1 MSDRDIQIVLNA
13 RDNLS
18 PVLAKAGASAGK
30 LSSGLEQA
38 GSRGA
43 KGLQAVSKSGTD
55 LGRALDAI
63 EKNTAETARAIDRL
77 GQSSA
82 RAGKDLD
89 QTKRSSVELGA
100 ALGTMAAVVAKS
112 GQAAVT
118 QRRELDLLGR
128 QYGDS
133 ADEIVAFT
141 QRLEDQSN
149 FSDEAAR
156 SAALQTASLAKNYQF
171 TADQIE
177 TLITRSADLA
187 QTQGRD
193 LGDTT
198 ERLNAALRG
207 EAESAE
213 ALGLVLNDS
222 AVAAFA
228 ASQGITNYST
238 GLSAAEQAQVRFQF
252 LLQQT
257 NDVQGAAQEAATG
270 TAGALANLR
279 GYALDAAAGLGDLL
293 GPLAP
298 IASELGNIAPALP
311 VVGAGLGK
319 LATSARAAQVGTAA
333 LALATGPVGLALAAG
348 AAVVGLVELARAGD
362 DHTATAKD
370 EEAATRSLTQALLE
384 LQAAGADDSLLRGA
398 GQTRDDIQTVINA
411 GALLRGEL
419 AAIQE
424 RVNEAPPTPALVN
437 ALNLTDEAVRRFTL
451 SDAQMAQVMEDGNA
465 IIAYQGENLEN
476 VSAAVREAT
485 RDYNM
490 GRIGAD
496 GFARRLDQIASN
508 LNTYGVVLRETTE
521 GTRTQAAAFRDV
533 TGALDA
539 HEASLVRSN
548 KQSILWET
556 QAGRVTAAQQRG
568 AEMLG
573 SLGNAYGEATA
584 ANEQM
589 VADLQ
594 AEEEAAR
601 ELAATFQS
609 ALIPGIDGASAALA
623 GLAGPGADAL
633 DVLRT
638 MVEASSGMQAAMQD
652 LGDSALFRA
661 DDLNDTAETMD
672 RVLSRFET
680 LDALGQRSEA
690 AASIAENLV
699 GSPGEW
705 AVVDDLLQNGRISLQ
720 EYNAAVDD
728 GSDLMQRSGAI
739 QDNLNTIRAKQL
751 PLLDQAAIAYQDEIE
766 HIAALAPQQQALA
779 LAYLDTANQQKLM
792 ELSSLAAA
800 AAAGELG
807 TNGVEA
813 ANTIAQAALDADPA
827 LKALA
832 LDAGLATQD
841 REGKITLNTEGA
853 DTAIN
858 ELTRSIDA
866 LTTTLGGVPPVRVPV
881 EVGEV
886 DLTLPQGTAIDPLK
900 APVEV
905 GNVDLSIPAGL
916 AIDPLKAP
924 VVLDVP
930 STTELAAMLP
940 PSPPPIEAKVRILGD
955 DGQFQDVMGRTNLAV
970 DDFGNKVTSTAITA
984 DNGQLVEVVYDSEGR
999 LLTIGGM
1006 AVTPQMLADNSIL
1019 VTQYD
1024 ASMGLLSI
1032 LDGSTGTVLYQGDA
1046 TGAINA
1052 GGSAASAR
1060 DSVDG
1065 TGATIF
1071 IRGDNSGV
1079 YAAANEVSGAVLGTA
1094 YIAIRGIR
1102 SGFQEFAHGG
1112 TVLPQAAH
1120 GRTSFLA
1127 GEYGPEMVSLP
1138 SGAQVTPHGAS
1149 MSALQNST
1157 MMRTMRDFSDSVEKL
1172 EGAAD
1177 DFVDAVGDLSAAV
1190 GRWEEID
1197 IGNAVNFRNT
1207 QTGAVQPGIRA
1218 EDNSYVNPDF
1228 YANNPPSFN
1237 RWKEYM
1243 HREGS
1248 AIFRSLA
1255 NKWDPEDRYT
1265 DWLEWQARGMAHGG
1279 TAWGDSRTL
1288 VGEYGAEML
1297 TLPSGA
1303 QVTPHGASMSKLESD
1318 RERVG
1323 RGGSGGNVIF
1333 NGTVNLQ
1340 PASTNVYDSIRTA
1353 ALTRGRY

>member
-1 MSDRDIQIVLNA
+1 
-13 RDNLS
+13 
-18 PVLAKAGASAGK
+18 
-30 LSSGLEQA
+30 
-38 GSRGA
+38 
-43 KGLQAVSKSGTD
+43 
-55 LGRALDAI
+55 
-63 EKNTAETARAIDRL
+63 
-77 GQSSA
+77 
-82 RAGKDLD
+82 
-89 QTKRSSVELGA
+89 
-100 ALGTMAAVVAKS
+100 
-112 GQAAVT
+112 
-118 QRRELDLLGR
+118 DLLGR

-177 TLITRSADLA
+177 TLITRSADLV

-270 TAGALANLR
+270 TAGALANLK

-319 LATSARAAQVGTAA
+319 LATSARVAQVGTAA
-333 LALATGPVGLALAAG
+333 LALAAGPVGLALAAG

-1052 GGSAASAR
+1052 GGQAAAAR
-1060 DSVDG
+1060 NNVDG
-1065 TGATIF
+1065 TGATIY

-1079 YAAANEVSGAVLGTA
+1079 YAAANAVNGAVLGTA

-1112 TVLPQAAH
+1112 TVLPTAAN
-1120 GRTSFLA
+1120 GRTSFLT
-1127 GEYGPEMVSLP
+1127 GEYGPEIVSLP

-1149 MSALQNST
+1149 MSALAS
-1157 MMRTMRDFSDSVEKL
+1157 MRGRIAGDTGALGEDAAEAFHDALTGTRMDRDVERAF
-1172 EGAAD
+1172 GA
-1177 DFVDAVGDLSAAV
+1177 VGDAVGAGTVAGIGRSIPLTTDAADRMIADTIVAAKVAGGIASPADETIPVGYALGEGVAV
-1190 GRWEEID
+1190 GLEQSLPLVQQQADAVVGVAIQAKQQVQAIWEEID

-1207 QTGAVQPGIRA
+1207 QTGAVQTGIRA

-1228 YANNPPSFN
+1228 YRHLGEGIERNPAGGLRVIRGSMFEM
-1237 RWKEYM
+1237 WQKYL
-1243 HREGS
+1243 RETGHYD
-1248 AIFRSLA
+1248 AAHNF
-1255 NKWDPEDRYT
+1255 
-1265 DWLEWQARGMAHGG
+1265 DWFKRAYPHGYAHGG
-1279 TAWGDSRTL
+1279 TAWGDGRTL

-1297 TLPSGA
+1297 KLPSGA

-1318 RERVG
+1318 RG
-1323 RGGSGGNVIF
+1323 RTRGREGGNVIF

-1340 PASTNVYDSIRTA
+1340 PASTN
-1353 ALTRGRY
+1353 